1 MCLLSTKPNGERKL
15 KILFLHGL
23 ESKPGGSKVKHLESL
38 GHEVLNPSLPKD
50 SWSDSVKIA
59 SEMMLSKPDV
69 VIGSSRGGAL
79 AMQVAHFTT
88 NLILIAPAWE
98 KYGVHPTVPY
108 GTKVLHSF
116 KDDVV
121 PYLDSSK
128 IIINNDGVKLIEIGD
143 DHRMSDISAL
153 SALSDCLSEFI
164 N

>member
-1 MCLLSTKPNGERKL
+1 MLSTKSNREEQL

-23 ESKPGGSKVKHLESL
+23 ESKPGGSKVKYLESL
-38 GHEVLNPSLPKD
+38 GYEVLNPSLPKD
-50 SWSDSVKIA
+50 SWADSVKIA
-59 SEMMLSKPDV
+59 SEMMLAEPDI

-79 AMQVAHFTT
+79 AMRVSHFTT

-98 KYGVHPTVPY
+98 KYGVHSTVPY
-108 GTKVLHSF
+108 GTKILHSL

-128 IIINNDGVKLIEIGD
+128 IMINNDGVKLVEVGE
-143 DHRMSDISAL
+143 DHRMSDEKAL
-153 SALSDCLSEFI
+153 LALSDCISEFI